1 VRLANFEGAV
11 TITIETLQSLPRR
24 IEMKNG
30 FLTYLVA
37 KNRRNKLK
45 WRVPTAMLAGIALLF
60 PFQGF
65 SQAEENHKAM
75 AIHDCSTPIN
85 TAGRYFLLKDLKQCS
100 GISITVS
107 DVEIELRGHTIQG
120 SPSNALGLIDAN
132 GVTTGLSNIEIEGP
146 GTLAGGGFGI
156 LFQNV
161 HRSRVNNVVVAGNI
175 FGIVVAGTM
184 MGTGNTLRT
193 VLRAADLRSLKT
205 MAGTTSTD
213 NEFRDN
219 VVAGQ
224 LVHGVLVAGSN
235 QNRFIHNNLS
245 GNGGEGLLIS
255 GNKNIARHNTVDS
268 NVSLGIDVDASSS
281 GNIFDDNIALGNST
295 DLVDETVDPDCANK
309 WTDNSFNFI
318 NSISPGCIK

>member
-1 VRLANFEGAV
+1 MRND
-11 TITIETLQSLPRR
+11 
-24 IEMKNG
+24 
-30 FLTYLVA
+30 FLTHLVA
-37 KNRRNKLK
+37 KNRRNNLK
-45 WRVPTAMLAGIALLF
+45 WRVPSAMLAGIALLF
-60 PFQGF
+60 AFQGF
-65 SQAEENHKAM
+65 SRADDDHKAM
-75 AIHDCSTPIN
+75 AIYDCSTPININ

-100 GISITVS
+100 GVSITAS
-107 DVEIELRGHTIQG
+107 DVELELRGHTIQG
-120 SPSNALGLIDAN
+120 SSSSVLINVD
-132 GVTTGLSNIEIEGP
+132 GGPTSLSNIEIEGP
-146 GTLAGGGFGI
+146 GTLAGGGIGI

-184 MGTGNTLRT
+184 MGSRNTLGT

-224 LVHGVLVAGSN
+224 LGHGVIVAGSN

-268 NVSLGIDVDASSS
+268 NVSLGIEVDALSS
-281 GNIFDDNIALGNST
+281 GNIFEDNTALGNSANSGNPF

-318 NSISPGCIK
+318 NSTSPGCIK